1 MLRRVAGEARLP
13 APAETRPP
21 AARASR
27 RWAEAP
33 ASAARCSPV
42 GDSGAAVG
50 GFSRPQLKLPNGTY
64 PANMVNRARRRPH
77 ARPTR
82 PNWQADLVSPTMND
96 KHHHNQP
103 TVLNGYLI
111 LNGNEEF
118 FVWDIRDP
126 AKPGRGLHVP
136 HAWSVRHL
144 RPQERGRSRV
154 AAGLVRQVWRQVLPG
169 HDLRATAST
178 SGT

>member
-1 MLRRVAGEARLP
+1 MTPGTGGGDTTGGAGITAMGG
-13 APAETRPP
+13 
-21 AARASR
+21 
-27 RWAEAP
+27 
-33 ASAARCSPV
+33 SAGVGGSVVPG
-42 GDSGAAVG
+42 GDSGAAV

-64 PANMVNRARRRPH
+64 PANMVNPCTTSATCQ
-77 ARPTR
+77 ATR
-82 PNWQADLVSPTMND
+82 PNWQADIVSPTMND

-126 AKPGRGLHVP
+126 AKP
-136 HAWSVRHL
+136 
-144 RPQERGRSRV
+144 V
-154 AAGLVRQVWRQVLPG
+154 AVSTYITPGKCDTCGPKKEGEAESQQVGYARYGDKYYEVTTSG
-169 HDLRATAST
+169 TAST